1 MMASEQLPSF
11 LLIDEP
17 LEPEQL
23 PLQVHLLTLEMASIR
38 VALAA
43 VARLLMMPEADC
55 LLGPGT
61 TSQADERSGLDPERD

>member
-23 PLQVHLLTLEMASIR
+23 PLQVHLLTLELAQIR
-38 VALAA
+38 IALAA
-43 VARLLMMPEADC
+43 VARLLAMPEADC
-55 LLGPGT
+55 LLIGPDSERG
-61 TSQADERSGLDPERD
+61 SLDRERDERA